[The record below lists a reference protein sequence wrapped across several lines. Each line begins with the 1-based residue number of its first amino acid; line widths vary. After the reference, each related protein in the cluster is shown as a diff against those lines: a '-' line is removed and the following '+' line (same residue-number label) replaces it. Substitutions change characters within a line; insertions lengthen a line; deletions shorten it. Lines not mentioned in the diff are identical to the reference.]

1 MFILKGLIVVGSVNN
16 CRQMAGFLFSFRLA
30 HVFFLRILQ
39 NILEVIRLDGISSLS
54 SHLSYRYTQCFI
66 LFSSSKNIPGV
77 WYAINF
83 GFWFYCRMSEREAMD
98 ENNEDADMKDVEED
112 SDFEDDDDNI
122 ESIYDEEEVNE
133 EEDEDEEE
141 EGNDGE
147 ESAGPLQTYLPGKP
161 LEEGEELVC
170 DENAYV
176 MLHQAN
182 TGNSVTLGFFF
193 SKWDE

>member
-1 MFILKGLIVVGSVNN
+1 
-16 CRQMAGFLFSFRLA
+16 
-30 HVFFLRILQ
+30 
-39 NILEVIRLDGISSLS
+39 
-54 SHLSYRYTQCFI
+54 
-66 LFSSSKNIPGV
+66 
-77 WYAINF
+77 
-83 GFWFYCRMSEREAMD
+83 MSEREAMD